1 MAKPELGT
9 KRVCAACNLRFY
21 DLHKTPIV
29 CPTCAAVFVIPTPAP
44 PRAPRRPFA
53 KPSTVPTPVI
63 AEEAELRDDAVTDDA
78 EMDGPDA
85 APEEQEEKVGD
96 ADDDAGVPILDDM
109 DEDKLLEP
117 PAREIEPS

>member
-9 KRVCAACNLRFY
+9 KRICAACNVRFY

-44 PRAPRRPFA
+44 ARAPRRPFA
-53 KPSTVPTPVI
+53 KPSTMPAPVI

-78 EMDGPDA
+78 EMDGTGADQD
-85 APEEQEEKVGD
+85 EQEEKVGD
-96 ADDDAGVPILDDM
+96 EGDDAGVPILEDM
-109 DEDKLLEP
+109 DEDKILEP
-117 PAREIEPS
+117 SREIEPG